1 MNRSYE
7 LLYVLKPDLGE
18 EGLAAMDERIQGI
31 INANGEVSEV
41 DVWGT
46 RKLAYEIQD
55 YKEGYYVVVEFASE
69 PSFPQELERQLR
81 INDSVLRY
89 LISSLEE

>member
-31 INANGEVSEV
+31 INANGTVSEV